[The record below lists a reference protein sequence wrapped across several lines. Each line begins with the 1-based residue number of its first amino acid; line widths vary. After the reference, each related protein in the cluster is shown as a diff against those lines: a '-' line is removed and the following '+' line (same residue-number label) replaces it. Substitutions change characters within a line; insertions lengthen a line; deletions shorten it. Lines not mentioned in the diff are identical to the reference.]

1 MHATSMH
8 MSMEALPSP
17 DAAPSPRH
25 PLLVGQGEQGGFG
38 EQHVIQLSIV
48 LVSIV
53 KEASKITELVNV

>member
-1 MHATSMH
+1 
-8 MSMEALPSP
+8 MSMEALPSW

-25 PLLVGQGEQGGFG
+25 LLLVGQG